1 MKITDITPDT
11 EKLKEFDKLSNA
23 RRKEL
28 TRKFIC
34 NSCDQ
39 YATKLVTYQI
49 GDKDQKATRIERY
62 CQRHFDMIINH

>member
-1 MKITDITPDT
+1 MKITDITPDM
-11 EKLKEFDKLSNA
+11 EKLKEFDNLTNA

-39 YATKLVTYQI
+39 YATKLVTYDI
-49 GDKDQKATRIERY
+49 GGAKVLERY
-62 CQRHFDMIINH
+62 CQKHYDLIINK